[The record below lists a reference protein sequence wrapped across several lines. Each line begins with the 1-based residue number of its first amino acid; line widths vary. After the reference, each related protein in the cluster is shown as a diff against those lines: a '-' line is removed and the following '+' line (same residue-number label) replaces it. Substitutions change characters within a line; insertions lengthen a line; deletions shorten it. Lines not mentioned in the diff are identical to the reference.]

1 MLNTLMA
8 SLAINTINLIT
19 SLRGMHLVTVS
30 RVYIHIFL
38 ENLLSALQAEV
49 H

>member
-30 RVYIHIFL
+30 LHIFL